1 MMTKFDPALSIAL
14 GWGVDGNRGVSISRR
29 LSHAS
34 TLADVAVLSELG
46 APSVEPDRRVLAGEI
61 IRRPVRKIASLP
73 NALAILLAMRRSPAC
88 CAPER
93 PCAAIGR
100 ERG

>member
-14 GWGVDGNRGVSISRR
+14 GLGADGNGGISISRS

-34 TLADVAVLSELG
+34 ILPG
-46 APSVEPDRRVLAGEI
+46 ARAML
-61 IRRPVRKIASLP
+61 
-73 NALAILLAMRRSPAC
+73 LAIRRSPAC
-88 CAPER
+88 SAPEG
-93 PCAAIGR
+93 PGAAIGR

>member
-14 GWGVDGNRGVSISRR
+14 GLGVDGNGGISISRS

-34 TLADVAVLSELG
+34 TLPG
-46 APSVEPDRRVLAGEI
+46 ARAM
-61 IRRPVRKIASLP
+61 
-73 NALAILLAMRRSPAC
+73 LLAMRRSPAC
-88 CAPER
+88 SAPE
-93 PCAAIGR
+93 PSGAEIGR